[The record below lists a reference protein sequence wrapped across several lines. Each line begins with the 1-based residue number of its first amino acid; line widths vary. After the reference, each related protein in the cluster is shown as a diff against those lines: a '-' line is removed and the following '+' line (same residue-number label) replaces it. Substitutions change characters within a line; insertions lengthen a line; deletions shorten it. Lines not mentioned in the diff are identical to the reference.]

1 MTGDIL
7 DQGLNLMAFGMGTV
21 FVFLTLLVIA
31 ISIMS
36 FIIGK
41 FFPVSIT
48 ESKTSLLPTKS
59 GEEQQVVS
67 AITAAIKLHLSRRNK

>member
-48 ESKTSLLPTKS
+48 ESKPTALPTKS
-59 GEEQQVVS
+59 QDDPQIVS